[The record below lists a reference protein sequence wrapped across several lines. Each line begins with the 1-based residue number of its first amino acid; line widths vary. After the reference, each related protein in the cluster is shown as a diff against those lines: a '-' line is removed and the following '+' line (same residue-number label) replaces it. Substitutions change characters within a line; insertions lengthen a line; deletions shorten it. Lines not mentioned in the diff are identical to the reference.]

1 MIRPNLFFSLAPA
14 VLACAAMT
22 SGCSADPQQQ
32 GRSTASDSSYTS
44 VGSYIPRKKSAG
56 AGPDNVAN
64 ADMQALENARI
75 NGNGT
80 LNLPQK

>member
-1 MIRPNLFFSLAPA
+1 MKRFALFVPVVTAALA
-14 VLACAAMT
+14 AAALL
-22 SGCSADPQQQ
+22 SGCSADPQRQ
-32 GRSTASDSSYTS
+32 GQSTASESSYTS

-64 ADMQALENARI
+64 ADLQALENARI

-80 LNLPQK
+80 LNLPQR